1 MPVSVWIYSDLFLK
15 YYFQIENREND
26 ISVGN
31 VTLDYVER
39 GVSGFAIELSKIK
52 PMVNPPRFGILIKLD
67 RISSVY
73 FMKYYGVCMIL
84 VIAGSGSF
92 LIDPKVV
99 SGRNGILV
107 TLLLVTSN
115 FFSMAQVNL

>member
-1 MPVSVWIYSDLFLK
+1 MPVSVWIYTDFFLK
-15 YYFQIENREND
+15 YYFQIENRENE
-26 ISVGN
+26 ISIGN
-31 VTLDYVER
+31 VTLNYVER
-39 GVSGFAIELSKIK
+39 GVSGFTIELSKLK
-52 PMVNPPRFGILIKLD
+52 PMDNPPRFGILIKLD

-73 FMKYYGVCMIL
+73 LMKYYGVCMIL

>member
-1 MPVSVWIYSDLFLK
+1 MMVSVWIYSDLFLK

-39 GVSGFAIELSKIK
+39 GVSGFAIELSKIR

-99 SGRNGILV
+99 WTKWHIGNPV
-107 TLLLVTSN
+107 TCHI
-115 FFSMAQVNL
+115 